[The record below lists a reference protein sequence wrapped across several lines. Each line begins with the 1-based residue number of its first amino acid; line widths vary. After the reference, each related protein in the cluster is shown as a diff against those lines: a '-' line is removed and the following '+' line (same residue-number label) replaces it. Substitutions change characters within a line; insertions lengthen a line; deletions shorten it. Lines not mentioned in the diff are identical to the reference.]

1 VKGRRRPLQ
10 QARTT
15 AASDILRLC
24 CSRVEQ
30 AGGASASLRSLP
42 CCAGN
47 ERDDCVRTGRWRW
60 AAGCFGGGGGG
71 WDGARLR
78 GPPFVQFR
86 FNSSRTTLN
95 VAAER
100 ANGTIASGFPSPTA
114 EKRTLKTIATVHGV
128 QLRSFYRHQCGQSN
142 TPSSAS

>member
-71 WDGARLR
+71 WGWRAAARA
-78 GPPFVQFR
+78 PVCSVPVQFLPYHSECGGR
-86 FNSSRTTLN
+86 
-95 VAAER
+95 AGER
-100 ANGTIASGFPSPTA
+100 NDCVGFPVSYCG
-114 EKRTLKTIATVHGV
+114 EKNAKNDRHRPRCPVAFLLPAPVRTV
-128 QLRSFYRHQCGQSN
+128 
-142 TPSSAS
+142 